1 MLAETRTCAHEGV
14 DTYVVR
20 VEARV
25 TKGLPQLVIVGLPDA
40 AVREGRERVRAAIR
54 STVEGFPLG
63 RIVVNLSPASRR
75 KGGASFDLAVAMALL
90 GAAGLCCSAARSSSV
105 VFAGE
110 LGLDG
115 TLRSV
120 AGALPT
126 AIATRRA
133 GFPRLVVATADAE
146 EAAVCEG
153 VDVFGVDSLAAALI
167 LVQSDFAF
175 APARVDT
182 YGHCSAVEVTR
193 SVDLADVRGQPAARR
208 ALEIAAA
215 GGHHVLMVGPPGGG
229 KTMLARRL
237 PSILPPL
244 TADEA
249 IETTSIYSIAGLN
262 RGGGL
267 VVARPFRAPHHTT
280 SGGGMTGGGSH
291 PRPGEVSLA
300 HNGVLFL
307 DELPE
312 FAPAV
317 LNQLREPLEDGQ
329 LTVSRAAARLTF
341 PASFMLVAAMNP
353 CPCGMHG
360 STASACECG
369 DLAVQRYR
377 CARQRSASRSHRPAR
392 ARPAGRLR
400 RTRRQGEREGSSEAR
415 ARTTAARQ
423 LVGDARRRGNARASL
438 AFLSPTAQQLLAR
451 AAERLALS
459 ARGVGRTASV
469 ARTVAALR
477 GSATADHEDVA
488 EALQYRPLL
497 GLDGGARAGELGGRS
512 ML

>member
-75 KGGASFDLAVAMALL
+75 KGGASFDLAIAMSLL
-90 GAAGLCCSAARSSSV
+90 GAAGLCPREALEST

-115 TLRSV
+115 TLRSA

-133 GFPRLVVATADAE
+133 GVARLDVASADAV

-153 VDVFGVDSLAAALI
+153 VDVFGVGSLAEALE
-167 LVQSDFAF
+167 LVQTEFRAE
-175 APARVDT
+175 RTHVDT
-182 YGHCSAVEVTR
+182 RAMLDSETARHAELS
-193 SVDLADVRGQPAARR
+193 DVRGQPAARR

-237 PSILPPL
+237 PSILPPFEIE
-244 TADEA
+244 EA

-267 VVARPFRAPHHTT
+267 MLTRPFRAPHHTT
-280 SGGGMTGGGSH
+280 SGGGLTGGGSH

-312 FAPAV
+312 FSPAV

-360 STASACECG
+360 TGASACECG
-369 DLAVQRYR
+369 DLNVQRYR
-377 CARQRSASRSHRPAR
+377 ARVSGPLLDRIDLHVHVPRVSFHELASGRDAESSVRPRARVSAAR
-392 ARPAGRLR
+392 AL
-400 RTRRQGEREGSSEAR
+400 
-415 ARTTAARQ
+415 
-423 LVGDARRRGNARASL
+423 LGDERRRETAGASL
-438 AFLSPTAQQLLAR
+438 AVLSSAASELLAH
-451 AAERLALS
+451 AAERLSLS
-459 ARGVGRTASV
+459 ARGVGRTAAV

-477 GSATADHEDVA
+477 GASAAEREDVA
-488 EALQYRPLL
+488 EALQYRPMI
-497 GLDGGARAGELGGRS
+497 GPGPTP
-512 ML
+512 